1 NGGFVY
7 RPHVVS
13 QATARDGSVVF
24 QAERELLRQVEI
36 DSGTVRSILEDL
48 NRVVTGGTASAAFS
62 GFGSSISR
70 VGGKT
75 GTGQTIANNDNHAWF
90 VGVGPTDGPRWVVV
104 VLIDEGGSGGRV
116 AAPVARHIMQYLMG
130 EEPDPIVEGD
140 AAD

>member
-1 NGGFVY
+1 M
-7 RPHVVS
+7 
-13 QATARDGSVVF
+13 
-24 QAERELLRQVEI
+24 
-36 DSGTVRSILEDL
+36 
-48 NRVVTGGTASAAFS
+48 NRVVTQGTASTAFRALVDALD
-62 GFGSSISR
+62 R

-90 VGVGPTDGPRWVVV
+90 VGVGPIDNPRWVVA

-130 EEPDPIVEGD
+130 ESPGPIVEGE